1 MKKIK
6 VSTVITVILG
16 AFVVVMLLNP
26 DMKAWVNRG
35 LMKVGLFKPDL
46 GRTAPQP
53 PESSPVS
60 TSTPAK
66 PPMFVD
72 DGEGNRI
79 DVGNQAGKVVFIN
92 FWATWCPPCIAELP
106 SIDKLYQQFKDNE
119 AVVFA
124 IVDVD
129 SQYEKSKQFM
139 ESKKLGLPVHVV
151 SGEIPTG
158 WLGNAIPT
166 TLILDKKGQIAA
178 RHEGMADYSR
188 PEVTAFINQ
197 LIAAE

>member
-1 MKKIK
+1 MKKVN
-6 VSTVITVILG
+6 VSTIITVILG
-16 AFVVVMLLNP
+16 AFVVAMLFSP
-26 DMKAWVNRG
+26 DMKAWVSSG
-35 LMKVGLFKPDL
+35 LMKVGLFKPKL
-46 GRTAPQP
+46 ERPVSEP
-53 PESSPVS
+53 SPVS
-60 TSTPAK
+60 AATPAK
-66 PPMFVD
+66 PSVFVD

-79 DVGNQAGKVVFIN
+79 DVANQTGKVVFIN

-139 ESKKLGLPVHVV
+139 ESKQLGLPVHVV
-151 SGEIPTG
+151 SGEIPAD

-178 RHEGMADYSR
+178 RHEGMADYGR
-188 PEVTAFINQ
+188 PEVAAFINQ